1 MSRWYYN
8 IYLRLGLEDLNNK
21 TMRRFNKRPN
31 NRKFTVHHRF
41 QQCDWWSN
49 HPCNLVKMEQREHI
63 ALHMLFGEDWTLPID
78 KIRMIVELHKPVLCL
93 QFVKQITEILDY
105 RSKQGKQAYNPDALS
120 RRCRLKNPKND
131 E

>member
-1 MSRWYYN
+1 MARH
-8 IYLRLGLEDLNNK
+8 
-21 TMRRFNKRPN
+21 NKRPN
-31 NRKFTVHHRF
+31 VRKYTTHHRF
-41 QQCDWWSN
+41 QVRDGGSN

-63 ALHMLFGEDWTLPID
+63 ALHILFWSDFTLPID
-78 KIRMIVELHKPVLCL
+78 KIRMIVDLHRPVLSL

-105 RSKQGKQAYNPDALS
+105 RSKQGKKAYNPDALS